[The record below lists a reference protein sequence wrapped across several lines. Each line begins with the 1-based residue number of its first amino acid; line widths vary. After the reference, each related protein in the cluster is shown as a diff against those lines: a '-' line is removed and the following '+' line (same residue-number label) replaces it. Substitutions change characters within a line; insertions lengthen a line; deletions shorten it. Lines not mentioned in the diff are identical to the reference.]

1 MTGPPFVARINLASN
16 ETLCQLRAGIAIR
29 TRAENFKVMAVD
41 SEMGGRAKFVDD
53 LIDGTSRKRYG
64 RAAAGTDKMMS
75 MPRFPGDIG
84 GVSAR
89 LQDPGAEIE

>member
-1 MTGPPFVARINLASN
+1 MTGPPFAAGHNLPSN
-16 ETLCQLRAGIAIR
+16 ETMCQLNVGIAIR
-29 TRAENFKVMAVD
+29 TRAEDLEVMTVD
-41 SEMGGRAKFVDD
+41 PKMGRRAEFVDD